1 MRWLKG
7 SAAYLPKRLKLN
19 SQVHWKDGKFSFR
32 SNVKFLLREWTHL
45 KMQNGSHWHCATYF
59 RILQLARNVLE
70 LAIPD
75 MDGYQTNSFLE
86 MKVEQLVWVTSHMFW
101 CICHPLKRCEHQ
113 CIASTFRVQKFTRE
127 TWDDII
133 GRNTLLFSYQVTQF
147 LVGAFKSGKSHSTKR
162 KLCKSFPS
170 LGLNESSIHKFSF
183 SEKHIFKYF

>member
-1 MRWLKG
+1 MGGALSSSHLKCWMMNRLTNEIIHWRNMRWLKG

-45 KMQNGSHWHCATYF
+45 KMQNGSHWHCTAYF

-101 CICHPLKRCEHQ
+101 
-113 CIASTFRVQKFTRE
+113 
-127 TWDDII
+127 
-133 GRNTLLFSYQVTQF
+133 FS
-147 LVGAFKSGKSHSTKR
+147 SHM
-162 KLCKSFPS
+162 
-170 LGLNESSIHKFSF
+170 SSI
-183 SEKHIFKYF
+183 EKMRTSMYSINF